1 MIDKKICVYS
11 GVSPSTTF
19 IERLIVGLSESNNQI
34 LLVGR
39 KNKEIEY
46 NSNVINATYKNEFI
60 QLLFILKYYLPL
72 PIEHKRLVRSQI
84 KFRSSLKV
92 KLKKLSEI
100 SLVLFHKP
108 DIFHIQWAKSIEE
121 WIFLKEA
128 GIKVIVSLRG
138 AHINYSPIID
148 EHLGEMYKNV
158 FPSVDGFH
166 GVSQAIIEEARKY
179 NLNTSNCKVV
189 YSGLKL
195 DKFEYKKKIFN
206 QGKIDILSIGRAHW
220 KKAYPF
226 AIDVLSE
233 FLKFNPN
240 IRYKII
246 GGHSEETL
254 FQTQQLNVEKNIEL
268 LGNLPFEEVKSNL
281 YKADVL
287 LLSSYEEGIANVVLE
302 AMAFGV
308 LVISS
313 DCGGMSEVI
322 EDGVNGFLFEN
333 RSKESLL
340 SKLML
345 VSQLKNEEYQRITKN
360 ARQTIE
366 ERFTEG
372 NMVDGMLN
380 LYHHILSY

>member
-1 MIDKKICVYS
+1 MKIAIYS

-19 IERLIVGLSESNNQI
+19 IERLIVGISESNNQI

-39 KNKEIEY
+39 KNKEIAY
-46 NSNVINATYKNEFI
+46 NSNVINATYKNDFI
-60 QLLFILKYYLPL
+60 LLLFILKYYLPL
-72 PIEHKRLVRSQI
+72 SIEHKRLVRSQI
-84 KFRSSLKV
+84 KLRSSLKV
-92 KLKKLSEI
+92 KLKKLAEI

-108 DIFHIQWAKSIEE
+108 DIFHVQWAKSIEE
-121 WIFLKEA
+121 WIFLKETC
-128 GIKVIVSLRG
+128 IKVIVSLRG

-148 EHLGEMYKNV
+148 EYLGKMYRNI
-158 FPSVDGFH
+158 FPLMDGFH

-179 NLNTSNCKVV
+179 NLNISNFKVV
-189 YSGLKL
+189 YSGLDL
-195 DKFEYKKKIFN
+195 DKFEYKEKIIS
-206 QGKIDILSIGRAHW
+206 QGKINILSIGRSHW
-220 KKAYPF
+220 IKAYPF

-233 FLKFNPN
+233 FLKFNSN
-240 IRYKII
+240 IHYKII
-246 GGHSEETL
+246 GGNTEETL
-254 FQTQQLNVEKNIEL
+254 FQINQLNVGKNIEL

-281 YKADVL
+281 YKADVFL
-287 LLSSYEEGIANVVLE
+287 LPSYEEGIANVVLE
-302 AMAFGV
+302 AMALGI

-345 VSQLKNEEYQRITKN
+345 VSQFKNEDYQRITKN

-366 ERFTEG
+366 ERFTEEI
-372 NMVDGMLN
+372 MVESMLE
-380 LYHHILSY
+380 LYSHALATF

>member
-1 MIDKKICVYS
+1 MKIAIYS

-19 IERLIVGLSESNNQI
+19 IERLIVGISESNNQI

-39 KNKEIEY
+39 KNKEIAY
-46 NSNVINATYKNEFI
+46 NSNVINATYKNDFI
-60 QLLFILKYYLPL
+60 LLLFILKYYLPL
-72 PIEHKRLVRSQI
+72 SIEHKRLVRSQI
-84 KFRSSLKV
+84 KLRSSLKV
-92 KLKKLSEI
+92 KLKKLAEI

-108 DIFHIQWAKSIEE
+108 DIFHVQWAKSIEE
-121 WIFLKEA
+121 WIFLKETC
-128 GIKVIVSLRG
+128 IKVIVSLRG

-148 EHLGEMYKNV
+148 EYLGKMYRNI
-158 FPSVDGFH
+158 FPLMDGFH

-179 NLNTSNCKVV
+179 NLNISNFKVV
-189 YSGLKL
+189 YSGVDL
-195 DKFEYKKKIFN
+195 DKFEYKEKIIS
-206 QGKIDILSIGRAHW
+206 QGKINILSIGRSHW
-220 KKAYPF
+220 IKAYPF

-233 FLKFNPN
+233 FLKFNSN
-240 IRYKII
+240 IHYKII
-246 GGHSEETL
+246 GGNTEETL
-254 FQTQQLNVEKNIEL
+254 FQINQLNVGKNIEL

-281 YKADVL
+281 YKADVFL
-287 LLSSYEEGIANVVLE
+287 LPSYEEGIANVVLE
-302 AMAFGV
+302 AMALGI

-345 VSQLKNEEYQRITKN
+345 VSQFKNEDYQRITKN

-366 ERFTEG
+366 ERFTEEI
-372 NMVDGMLN
+372 MVESMLE
-380 LYHHILSY
+380 LYSHALATF